1 MDSDAALDLKRS
13 LETAEFL
20 RTLEGQKANQAFA
33 QAYFDWQRKNA
44 EAAQARERIS
54 ARIKGIL
61 REPPIKQKAPVPTEP
76 VIVSLPVRR
85 KKAAKLEDAQRML
98 ARRKHEMDRFH
109 FKVDLILETGEVYEP
124 PVHVCPFKD
133 FDGYIDHMRHEEEAS
148 GSERIERLAALATAR
163 SAQKRFKSMLI
174 PMNFA
179 VCEGMIYLL
188 YGSENLS
195 MAEREF
201 CDRVIYDAAITAGLQ
216 YFPQRDQGNLQYG
229 TLAVSKSD
237 AFMAERYRGGVI

>member
-20 RTLEGQKANQAFA
+20 RTLEGQKANHAFA

-44 EAAQARERIS
+44 DAAKARERVS

-61 REPPIKQKAPVPTEP
+61 REPPIRQKAPVPTEP
-76 VIVSLPVRR
+76 VIVTLPAR
-85 KKAAKLEDAQRML
+85 KKKAVHLQDAQRLL
-98 ARRKHEMDRFH
+98 ARRKHEIDRFH
-109 FKVDLILETGEVYEP
+109 FKVELLLETGEVYEP
-124 PVHVCPFKD
+124 PVHICPFQD
-133 FDGYIDHMRHEEEAS
+133 FDGYRAQMAQQEEEAHAD
-148 GSERIERLAALATAR
+148 RIERLAALATAKT
-163 SAQKRFKSMLI
+163 AQKRFKAMLI

-188 YGSENLS
+188 YGSETLS

-229 TLAVSKSD
+229 TLAIQQSD
-237 AFMAERYRGGVI
+237 GWMAERYRGVVI

>member
-20 RTLEGQKANQAFA
+20 RTFDGQKANHAFA
-33 QAYFDWQRKNA
+33 QAYFDWYQKKE
-44 EAAQARERIS
+44 EASKARERIS
-54 ARIKGIL
+54 ERIKGIM
-61 REPPIKQKAPVPTEP
+61 RQPPMRQQAPVPKEP
-76 VIVSLPVRR
+76 VIVTLPVRR
-85 KKAAKLEDAQRML
+85 KKAVKLEDAQRLL
-98 ARRKHEMDRFH
+98 ARRKNQMDRFH
-109 FKVDLILETGEVYEP
+109 FKVDLILETGEIHEAP
-124 PVHVCPFKD
+124 AHVCAFKD
-133 FDGYIDHMRHEEEAS
+133 SEAYMEQMNYDDEAETA
-148 GSERIERLAALATAR
+148 ERIERLAALATAR
-163 SAQKRFKSMLI
+163 SAQRRFKSMLI

-188 YGSENLS
+188 YGSESLS

-229 TLAVSKSD
+229 TLAIRASE
-237 AFMAERYRGGVI
+237 AFMAERYRGVVK